1 MNDAA
6 SPLFAPARWR
16 EVRAVL
22 DRIDAMP
29 ATERMRELETIEAS
43 DKELARAVRALLM
56 DKPIGPMLLAIKNL
70 VPTESIPTQ
79 IGPFRPLQL
88 LGIGGMGSVYLAERQ
103 GIDFTQRVALKLLS
117 ATGPNVVRL
126 IARERSI
133 LAALTHPNITAFVDA
148 GSENGQA
155 WLAMEYVNGEPLL
168 DYCKRLQLDSSAR
181 VRIFDQVCA
190 AVAYAHS
197 QLVVHR
203 DLKPSNVLVTR
214 EGTVKLL
221 DFGIA
226 TVLTADQDEQPATR
240 VFTPEYAAP
249 EQLRGERATTATD
262 VYALGLMLYELIVG
276 RRLPTVMREGGG
288 ADWSTAQ
295 LVHFANTAADLHQGD
310 PMHSFD
316 KGLAQLLSG
325 DLGRIIG
332 HALAFEPQQRYATV
346 AQLRDDLSRWLD
358 HRPLSIG
365 RRSFSYV
372 ASRFARRHRAA
383 ISFAAAMV
391 LMLIGTSIVALWQ
404 AHEARLMAARADQAK
419 TFLATLFTEAN
430 PYEAKRSGKSAV
442 DLLREAAQRIDSE
455 FADAPE
461 MQTEL
466 RSILADSLMRLDE
479 PQLARELAQHNVEQ
493 MRQVF
498 GLRAPQVGA
507 ALEALALMTEESGD
521 IDNARTQFEE
531 AYSLLRDASQ
541 TWAKNRIG
549 AMTGLAKMA
558 NRRDDYEEAQR
569 WSEAVLRERI
579 AREGPQSQDIAMDL
593 MNLSAVAAYQQ
604 HFEQSEELAEKAHD
618 MIEHVLGP
626 GHARSIYVDN
636 ALGAAQIDRGHY
648 AAAVE
653 TFERAVATARR
664 VLPPKARML
673 GANLTWLGKAQF
685 YIGDDDAAAATFDE
699 AISISISTEAKD
711 PGDKGMAEFWLGR
724 LQLRAH
730 GSDAAQTL
738 RTAQADLKADALHKA
753 GMAPNALWAQAAY
766 GAALAADGDIEEG
779 ERQARQ
785 ARSALLASKFA
796 SDYRLA
802 EIDLMLADVLERKGA
817 LDEVRAIRQEAL
829 TTYLRIYGAEHPL
842 TKALAAK
849 LN

>member
-6 SPLFAPARWR
+6 PPLFAPERWR
-16 EVRAVL
+16 EVRAAL

-29 ATERMRELETIEAS
+29 ATEQMRELETIEAS
-43 DKELARAVRALLM
+43 DKQLACAVRALLM
-56 DKPIGPMLLAIKNL
+56 DKPIGPMLLAIENL
-70 VPTESIPTQ
+70 VPTEPMPTQ

-88 LGIGGMGSVYLAERQ
+88 LGVGGMGCVYLVERQ
-103 GIDFTQRVALKLLS
+103 GTDFTQRVALKLLS
-117 ATGPNVVRL
+117 VTGPNVVRL

-168 DYCKRLQLDSSAR
+168 DYCERLQLNAGAR

-203 DLKPSNVLVTR
+203 DLKPSNVLITR
-214 EGTVKLL
+214 EGVVKLL

-226 TVLTADQDEQPATR
+226 TVLTADHDGQPATR

-249 EQLRGERATTATD
+249 EQLRGARATTATD
-262 VYALGLMLYELIVG
+262 VYALGLMLFELIVG

-295 LVHFANTAADLHQGD
+295 LVHFANAAADVPHGD
-310 PMHSFD
+310 PMRSFD

-332 HALAFEPQQRYATV
+332 HALAFEPEQRYTTV

-383 ISFAAAMV
+383 ISFAAVTV

-404 AHEARLMAARADQAK
+404 AHEARLMAARADHAK
-419 TFLATLFTEAN
+419 TFLATLFIEAN

-442 DLLREAAQRIDSE
+442 DLLSEAARRIDTE
-455 FADAPE
+455 FVDAPE
-461 MQTEL
+461 MQTDL
-466 RSILADSLMRLDE
+466 RTILADSLVRLDQ
-479 PQLARELAQHNVEQ
+479 PQLARELAQRNVDQ
-493 MRQVF
+493 SRKAF
-498 GLRAPQVGA
+498 GARAPQVGA
-507 ALEALALMTEESGD
+507 ALAELALMTEESGD
-521 IDNARTQFEE
+521 IVKARAQYEE
-531 AYSLLRDASQ
+531 AYALVRDAGS
-541 TWAKNRIG
+541 TWTKNRIS
-549 AMTGLAKMA
+549 AMTGLSKTAT
-558 NRRDDYEEAQR
+558 RRDDYDEAQR
-569 WSEAVLRERI
+569 WSEAVLRERM
-579 AREGPQSQDIAMDL
+579 ALEGPESQDIAMDL
-593 MNLSAVAAYQQ
+593 MNLSGDAYFQEHYQ
-604 HFEQSEELAEKAHD
+604 QSEELAQKAHV

-636 ALGAAQIDRGHY
+636 TLGSAQYGMGHY
-648 AAAVE
+648 TAAIE
-653 TFERAVATARR
+653 TFTRAVATARR
-664 VLPPKARML
+664 ALPPKARML
-673 GANLTWLGKAQF
+673 GQLLTWLGKVQF
-685 YIGDDDAAAATFDE
+685 YLGDDDAAVAALGE
-699 AISISISTEAKD
+699 AMSISTEAND
-711 PGDKGMAEFWLGR
+711 PAGRGLANMWLGL

-730 GSDAAQTL
+730 RDTAAQTL
-738 RTAQADLKADALHKA
+738 KTALADLNTAASHNPGA
-753 GMAPNALWAQAAY
+753 ASYALWTQAAY
-766 GAALAADGDIEEG
+766 GAALAADGNIEEG

-785 ARSALLASKFA
+785 ARSAFLASKLA
-796 SDYRLA
+796 GGVRLA
-802 EIDLMLADVLERKGA
+802 EIDLKLADVLERKGA
-817 LDEVRAIRQEAL
+817 LDEARAMRQEAL
-829 TTYLRIYGAEHPL
+829 TTYLRVYGAEHPL
-842 TKALAAK
+842 TIALAAK
-849 LN
+849 LS

>member
-1 MNDAA
+1 MDNEA
-6 SPLFAPARWR
+6 SAPLFAPERWR

-29 ATERMRELETIEAS
+29 ARERTRELATIEAS
-43 DKELARAVRALLM
+43 DKELACAVRALLT
-56 DKPIGPMLLAIKNL
+56 DKPSGSTLHPIENLIPAEPM
-70 VPTESIPTQ
+70 PTQ

-88 LGIGGMGSVYLAERQ
+88 LGVGGMGSVYLAERQ
-103 GIDFTQRVALKLLS
+103 GVDFTQRVALKLLS

-126 IARERSI
+126 VARERSI

-148 GSENGQA
+148 GSQNGQA

-168 DYCKRLQLDSSAR
+168 DYCNRLQLDSSAR

-190 AVAYAHS
+190 AVAYAHT

-203 DLKPSNVLVTR
+203 DLKPSNVLITR
-214 EGTVKLL
+214 DGMVKLL

-226 TVLTADQDEQPATR
+226 TVLTADQDGQPATR

-249 EQLRGERATTATD
+249 EQLRGARVTTATD
-262 VYALGLMLYELIVG
+262 VYALGLMIYELVVG

-430 PYEAKRSGKSAV
+430 PYEAKRSGKSAA
-442 DLLREAAQRIDSE
+442 DLLREAAQRIDKE

-466 RSILADSLMRLDE
+466 RSILAASLVRLDE
-479 PQLARELAQHNVEQ
+479 PRLARELAQRNVDQ
-493 MRQVF
+493 LRDAF
-498 GLRAPQVGA
+498 GPRTPQVGA
-507 ALEALALMTEESGD
+507 ALGALALMTEQSGD

-531 AYSLLRDASQ
+531 AYALLRDADK
-541 TWAKNRIG
+541 TWARDRIS

-558 NRRDDYEEAQR
+558 NRRDDYDEAQR
-569 WSEAVLRERI
+569 WSEAVLRERM
-579 AREGPQSQDIAMDL
+579 AREGPESQDIAMDL
-593 MNLSAVAAYQQ
+593 MNLSADAAYQQ
-604 HFEQSEELAEKAHD
+604 HFEQSEELAEKAHV

-626 GHARSIYVDN
+626 GHARSIYVDS
-636 ALGAAQIDRGHY
+636 ALGAAQVDMGHY
-648 AAAVE
+648 AAAME
-653 TFERAVATARR
+653 TFKRVVATARR
-664 VLPPKARML
+664 ILPPKASML
-673 GANLTWLGKAQF
+673 GSNLIWLGKVQF
-685 YIGDDDAAAATFDE
+685 YVGDDDAAAAALGE
-699 AISISISTEAKD
+699 AISISTEAKD
-711 PGDKGMAEFWLGR
+711 PGNKGSAEFWLGL

-730 GSDAAQTL
+730 RDDAAKTL
-738 RTAQADLKADALHKA
+738 KTALADLNTIASHRA
-753 GMAPNALWAQAAY
+753 GAVSTALWAQAAY
-766 GAALAADGDIEEG
+766 GAALAADGNIEEG

-785 ARSALLASKFA
+785 ARSALLTSKFA
-796 SDYRLA
+796 NDYRLA
-802 EIDLMLADVLERKGA
+802 EIDLKLADVLERKGA
-817 LDEVRAIRQEAL
+817 LDEARAMRQEAL
-829 TTYLRIYGAEHPL
+829 TTYLRVYGTEHPL